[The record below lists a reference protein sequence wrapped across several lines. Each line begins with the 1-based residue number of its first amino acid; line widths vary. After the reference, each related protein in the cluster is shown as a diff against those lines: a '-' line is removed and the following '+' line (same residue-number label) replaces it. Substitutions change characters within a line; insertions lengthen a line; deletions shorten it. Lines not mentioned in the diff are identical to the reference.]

1 MTGKEIFET
10 MAYGPVPESAESA
23 GAWLERHRRTF
34 RHFIGGAF
42 VKSSEGAY
50 FDTVNPADATVLAQV
65 AQGSAKDVDRAVKAA
80 RQAQPEWAAL
90 SDHRRARYLYVLARH
105 IQKHQRLLAVLE
117 TLDNDKP
124 IRETRDI
131 DVSLVARHFYHHA
144 GWAQLRS
151 SSFAGYQPVGVCG
164 QIIPWNFPLP
174 MLAWKIAPA
183 LAAGSTVVL
192 KSAEFT
198 PLTALAFAEI
208 TLEVGLPPGVVNIV
222 TGDGQTGAL
231 IVAHDDIDKL
241 AFTGSTEVG
250 RIIREALAG
259 SGKKLS
265 LELGGKSPF
274 LVFDDADI
282 DSAVE
287 GVVDA
292 IWFNQGQVCCAGSRL
307 LVQETIYDTVVA
319 KLRARMETLR
329 VGSPLDKAVDIGAI
343 IAPVQLQKIE
353 QLVAQGI
360 EEGATCHQPSW
371 AVPAEGYFYPPTLFT
386 GVAPSSTIAQVEI
399 FGPVMVAMSFRT
411 PEEAVALANNTRYG
425 LAASVW
431 TENVNLALDV
441 APKLAAGVVWVN
453 STNIFDAASG
463 FGGYRESG
471 FGREGGHEG
480 MFEYLTPGWLKGLPE
495 YAADELVAIVPPGPG
510 ALAEDGVAGI
520 DRTAKLYLGGKQA
533 RPDGGYSYPVLSADG
548 SHLGEAAL
556 ANRKDVRNAVE
567 AAVKASGWSRA
578 TAHNRAQVLYYLAEN
593 IEARAP
599 EFERRLTALTGASR
613 RQAAREVETSVE
625 RIFHYAAM
633 ADKYD
638 GQVHHTPLRN
648 VTLAMPEPWGVVAV
662 ACPDEAPLLAF
673 VSLVLPAVAMGN
685 RVVAIPS
692 PRWPLAAT
700 DLYQALDTSDLL
712 GGVINILSGD
722 RDELAT
728 VLARHDAVAAM
739 WYLGSAAGSAA
750 VERESIGNL
759 KATWVNDGHRRD
771 WFDAVQGQ
779 GDEYLRRA
787 TQVKNIWVPYGE

>member
-1 MTGKEIFET
+1 M
-10 MAYGPVPESAESA
+10 
-23 GAWLERHRRTF
+23 
-34 RHFIGGAF
+34 
-42 VKSSEGAY
+42 
-50 FDTVNPADATVLAQV
+50 
-65 AQGSAKDVDRAVKAA
+65 
-80 RQAQPEWAAL
+80 
-90 SDHRRARYLYVLARH
+90 
-105 IQKHQRLLAVLE
+105 
-117 TLDNDKP
+117 
-124 IRETRDI
+124 
-131 DVSLVARHFYHHA
+131 
-144 GWAQLRS
+144 
-151 SSFAGYQPVGVCG
+151 
-164 QIIPWNFPLP
+164 
-174 MLAWKIAPA
+174 
-183 LAAGSTVVL
+183 
-192 KSAEFT
+192 
-198 PLTALAFAEI
+198 
-208 TLEVGLPPGVVNIV
+208 
-222 TGDGQTGAL
+222 
-231 IVAHDDIDKL
+231 
-241 AFTGSTEVG
+241 
-250 RIIREALAG
+250 
-259 SGKKLS
+259 
-265 LELGGKSPF
+265 
-274 LVFDDADI
+274 FDDADI

-520 DRTAKLYLGGKQA
+520 DRTAKPYLGGKQA

-593 IEARAP
+593 LEARAP

-648 VTLAMPEPWGVVAV
+648 VTLAMPEPWGVGAV

-700 DLYQALDTSDLL
+700 DLYQVLDTSDLL